1 MFVKSAKELTKVK
14 TITII
19 AILISMSVVCDL
31 LKINI
36 YITQE
41 LKISLS
47 FLFLSVIGYLFGP
60 VVAAISG
67 ASMDILGYLVNP
79 TGAFMIGFTISKVLE
94 GFVYGIFLYEKETPL
109 RTFTARLCVNLLINC
124 LINTLWLY
132 IMYGNLENL
141 KFFIRLGKN
150 IMLLPFEVLAMH
162 FIIKIIN
169 KYQLNKIKK

>member
-1 MFVKSAKELTKVK
+1 MFVESSKELTKIK
-14 TITII
+14 TITIV

-36 YITQE
+36 YLTQE

-47 FLFLSVIGYLFGP
+47 FIFLSVIGYLFGP

-67 ASMDILGYLVNP
+67 ASMDILGYVVNP
-79 TGAFMIGFTISKVLE
+79 TGAFMVGFTISKILE
-94 GFVYGIFLYEKETPL
+94 GFIYGVFLYKKETPL
-109 RTFTARLCVNLLINC
+109 RSFSAKLCVNILINC

-132 IMYGNLENL
+132 IMYGDLETI

-150 IMLLPFEVLAMH
+150 IMLLPFEVLAIH
-162 FIIKIIN
+162 FIIKILN
-169 KYQLNKIKK
+169 KYQLNKLTK